1 LLLGVA
7 QNLNEKDTDAALT
20 GTYARGDKGTMLRHL
35 EALSLNDLRDEMLIY
50 VELGLHSIK
59 LAERHGLDPA
69 KAKEMR
75 KQLLVA
81 KAKTQ

>member
-1 LLLGVA
+1 
-7 QNLNEKDTDAALT
+7 
-20 GTYARGDKGTMLRHL
+20 MLRHL

-50 VELGLHSIK
+50 IELGLHSTK